1 MINILIVDDQKSV
14 RARLEY
20 FVQSVADFNV
30 IGVAENGSDAIS
42 KVKSLQPDVVL
53 LDMEMPKISGLMVI
67 KLVSKDFPQ
76 VKILVLSSH
85 SRQDY
90 VTQSMLEGAAG
101 YLLKGS
107 SDLELEQAVRFVYKG
122 YTHIGRG
129 IVAEIL
135 PIVHKASLLDNLP
148 IQQNLVLPASTSTSF
163 STVPFPQDPF
173 LQTPFLPQ
181 EVSNPSKPTSQ
192 KRQILAWLVVMIGL
206 TTGIYAFRQWL
217 RQPLP
222 ALSHAQQSQ
231 TIADTTFRG
240 KLVPAK
246 TFKIAAINPGI
257 VDNVHVQV
265 GEKVEVG
272 QPLLTLKNLAAEA
285 EKKQIIQEQQLTRQ
299 QQQAVSQQQ
308 QIARQRLSDLERQ
321 IDRLK
326 YNLAPLRTRI
336 AEANLEVSLA
346 KSQAEKLPLRQRQD
360 SVPRTQAVYQRA
372 QAHYNRLSSLHQQ
385 GAISL
390 DKLEQA
396 ESELNIAQVDYDM
409 AVAASTANAKLAQSQ
424 KELSQLQSRLALQEQ
439 EEAIAA
445 LEKQKQA
452 VSLEYKQA
460 TSKLALLRQQELQLN
475 KYQVPDIHKVVKAT
489 EAGIVSELPVSVGEQ
504 IYSGNAVV
512 ELAKLDRLKI
522 SVRVNARLINV
533 LSLGQSAFIEIGS
546 GVTAQ
551 KFEGK
556 IATVNPLP
564 TQKLDYLVEVE
575 FTNSTDDLL
584 IGQLARVQFMTQT
597 IAGGK

>member
-20 FVQSVADFNV
+20 LIQSVADFNV
-30 IGVAENGSDAIS
+30 IGLAENGSDAIS

-53 LDMEMPKISGLMVI
+53 LDMEMPEISGLMVI
-67 KLVSKDFPQ
+67 KMVSKDFPQ
-76 VKILVLSSH
+76 VKILVLSSY
-85 SRQDY
+85 SRQEY
-90 VTQSMLEGAAG
+90 VTQSMSEGAAG

-107 SDLELEQAVRFVYKG
+107 SDREIEQAVRFVYKG
-122 YTHIGRG
+122 YTHIDTELLAEMLS
-129 IVAEIL
+129 IVSR
-135 PIVHKASLLDNLP
+135 ASLLNNLP
-148 IQQNLVLPASTSTSF
+148 VRQNLALPSSTSASTL
-163 STVPFPQDPF
+163 TVPCSQAPS
-173 LQTPFLPQ
+173 LPEATSYPYQ
-181 EVSNPSKPTSQ
+181 QTSQ
-192 KRQILAWLVVMIGL
+192 KRQIFAWLIVIIGL
-206 TTGIYAFRQWL
+206 TTGVYTFRQWL

-222 ALSHAQQSQ
+222 ALSQAQQSE

-257 VDNVHVQV
+257 VDNIHVRA
-265 GEKVEVG
+265 GEKVEAG

-299 QQQAVSQQQ
+299 QQQAVLQQQ
-308 QIARQRLSDLERQ
+308 QIARQSLSDLERQ

-326 YNLAPLRTRI
+326 YNLTPLKARI
-336 AEANLEVSLA
+336 AEANLQVSLA

-360 SVPRTQAVYQRA
+360 SIPRTKAIYQRA
-372 QAHYNRLSSLHQQ
+372 EAHYNRLSNLYRQ

-396 ESELNIAQVDYDM
+396 QSELDIAQVDYDM
-409 AVAASTANAKLAQSQ
+409 AISASAANAKLAQNQ

-439 EEAIAA
+439 EEAIAS

-475 KYQVPDIHKVVKAT
+475 KYQIPDIHKVIKAT
-489 EAGIVSELPVSVGEQ
+489 EAGIVSELPVTVGEQ

-522 SVRVNARLINV
+522 TVPVNARLINV
-533 LSLGQSAFIEIGS
+533 LSLGQSASIQLGS

-575 FTNSTDDLL
+575 FTNSTNDLL
-584 IGQLARVQFMTQT
+584 IGQLAQVQFMPQT

>member
-14 RARLEY
+14 RAGLEY
-20 FVQSVADFNV
+20 LIQSVADFNV
-30 IGVAENGSDAIS
+30 IGVAENGSEAIG
-42 KVKSLQPDVVL
+42 KVKLLQPDVVL
-53 LDMEMPKISGLMVI
+53 LDMEMPEINGLTVTKI
-67 KLVSKDFPQ
+67 VSQDFPK
-76 VKILVLSSH
+76 VKILILSSH
-85 SRQDY
+85 SRQNY
-90 VTQSMLEGAAG
+90 VIQSMSEGASG
-101 YLLKGS
+101 YLLKAS
-107 SDLELEQAVRFVYKG
+107 FDREIEQAIRLVYKG
-122 YTHIGRG
+122 YTHIGKG
-129 IVAEIL
+129 LFAQML
-135 PIVHKASLLDNLP
+135 PIVKNASSLEDLPVERELTLPSPSSASSLTIPSVQEAHK
-148 IQQNLVLPASTSTSF
+148 
-163 STVPFPQDPF
+163 
-173 LQTPFLPQ
+173 
-181 EVSNPSKPTSQ
+181 KPTSQ
-192 KRQILAWLVVMIGL
+192 KRQILAWLIVTIGL

-222 ALSHAQQSQ
+222 ALSYARQSE
-231 TIADTTFRG
+231 TIADTQFRG

-257 VDNVHVQV
+257 IDDVHVQV
-265 GEKVEVG
+265 GEKVEAG

-299 QQQAVSQQQ
+299 QQQAVLQQQ
-308 QIARQRLSDLERQ
+308 QIAQQRLSDLERQ

-326 YNLAPLRTRI
+326 YGLAPLRARI

-360 SVPRTQAVYQRA
+360 SVPRTQALYQRA
-372 QAHYNRLSSLHQQ
+372 KAHYNRLSNLYQQ

-396 ESELNIAQVDYDM
+396 ESELNIARVDYDM
-409 AVAASTANAKLAQSQ
+409 AIAASAANAKLAQSQ

-439 EEAIAA
+439 EEAIAS

-452 VSLEYKQA
+452 VSLEDRQA
-460 TSKLALLRQQELQLN
+460 TSKLALLRQQEVQLN
-475 KYQVPDIHKVVKAT
+475 KYQVPEIHRVIKAT
-489 EAGIVSELPVSVGEQ
+489 EAGVVAELPVAVGEQ

-512 ELAKLDRLKI
+512 ELAKLDRLRI
-522 SVRVNARLINV
+522 TVPVNARLINA
-533 LSLGQSAFIEIGS
+533 LSPEQTALIQLGS

-564 TQKLDYLVEVE
+564 TEKLNYLVEVE
-575 FTNSTDDLL
+575 FINSTDDLL
-584 IGQLARVQFMTQT
+584 IGQLAQVQFMPQT

>member
-1 MINILIVDDQKSV
+1 MINILIVDDRKSV
-14 RARLEY
+14 RVKLEY
-20 FVQSVADFNV
+20 FIQSVADFNV
-30 IGVAENGSDAIS
+30 IGSAENGSDAIA
-42 KVKSLQPDVVL
+42 KIKLLQPDIVL
-53 LDMEMPKISGLMVI
+53 LDMEMPEINGLMVI
-67 KLVSKDFPQ
+67 KMVSEDFPQ

-107 SDLELEQAVRFVYKG
+107 SDREIEQALRFVHKG
-122 YTHIGRG
+122 YTHICTGLL
-129 IVAEIL
+129 AEML
-135 PIVHKASLLDNLP
+135 PTVRKASLLDNLLV
-148 IQQNLVLPASTSTSF
+148 QQNLALPSSTSTPTSTP
-163 STVPFPQDPF
+163 SLTVPVSPDPF
-173 LQTPFLPQ
+173 LPEETPSPNKQ
-181 EVSNPSKPTSQ
+181 TSQ
-192 KRQILAWLVVMIGL
+192 KRQIFAWLIVIIGL

-222 ALSHAQQSQ
+222 ALSHAQQSE

-299 QQQAVSQQQ
+299 QQQAVLQQQ
-308 QIARQRLSDLERQ
+308 QIARQRLADLNRQ

-326 YNLAPLRTRI
+326 YNLVPLRTRI

-360 SVPRTQAVYQRA
+360 SIPRTQAVYQRA
-372 QAHYNRLSSLHQQ
+372 KAHYNRLSNLHQQ

-409 AVAASTANAKLAQSQ
+409 AIAASAANAKLAQSQ

-439 EEAIAA
+439 EEAIAE
-445 LEKQKQA
+445 LEKQKQT
-452 VSLEYKQA
+452 VNLEYKQA
-460 TSKLALLRQQELQLN
+460 TSKLALLRQQEVQLN

-489 EAGIVSELPVSVGEQ
+489 EAGIVAELPVTAGEQ

-522 SVRVNARLINV
+522 TVPVNARLINA
-533 LSLGQSAFIEIGS
+533 LSLEQSASIQLGS

-564 TQKLDYLVEVE
+564 TEKLDYLVEVE
-575 FTNSTDDLL
+575 FTNTTDDLL
-584 IGQLARVQFMTQT
+584 IGQLAQVQFMPQT

>member
-14 RARLEY
+14 RAGLEY
-20 FVQSVADFNV
+20 LIQSVADFNV
-30 IGVAENGSDAIS
+30 IGVAENGSEAIG
-42 KVKSLQPDVVL
+42 KVKLLQPDVVL
-53 LDMEMPKISGLMVI
+53 LDMEMPEINGLTVTKI
-67 KLVSKDFPQ
+67 VSQDFPK
-76 VKILVLSSH
+76 VKILILSSH
-85 SRQDY
+85 SRQNY
-90 VTQSMLEGAAG
+90 VIQSMSEGASG
-101 YLLKGS
+101 YLLKAS
-107 SDLELEQAVRFVYKG
+107 FDREIEQAIRLVYKG
-122 YTHIGRG
+122 YTHIGKG
-129 IVAEIL
+129 LFAQML
-135 PIVHKASLLDNLP
+135 PIVKNASSLEDLPVERELTLPSPSSASSLTIPSVQEAHK
-148 IQQNLVLPASTSTSF
+148 
-163 STVPFPQDPF
+163 
-173 LQTPFLPQ
+173 
-181 EVSNPSKPTSQ
+181 KPTSQ
-192 KRQILAWLVVMIGL
+192 KRQILAWLIVTIGL

-222 ALSHAQQSQ
+222 ALSYARQSE
-231 TIADTTFRG
+231 TIADTQFRG

-257 VDNVHVQV
+257 IDDVHVQV
-265 GEKVEVG
+265 GEKVEAG

-299 QQQAVSQQQ
+299 QQQAVLQQQ
-308 QIARQRLSDLERQ
+308 QIAQQRLSDLERQ

-326 YNLAPLRTRI
+326 YGLAPLRARI

-360 SVPRTQAVYQRA
+360 SVPRTQALYQRA
-372 QAHYNRLSSLHQQ
+372 KAHYNRLSNLYQQ

-396 ESELNIAQVDYDM
+396 ESELNIARVDYDM
-409 AVAASTANAKLAQSQ
+409 AIAASAANAKLAQSQ

-439 EEAIAA
+439 EEAIAS

-452 VSLEYKQA
+452 VSLEDRQA
-460 TSKLALLRQQELQLN
+460 TSKLALLRQQEVQLN
-475 KYQVPDIHKVVKAT
+475 KYQVPEIHRVIKAT
-489 EAGIVSELPVSVGEQ
+489 EAGVVAELPVAVGEQ

-512 ELAKLDRLKI
+512 ELAKLDRLRI
-522 SVRVNARLINV
+522 TVPVNARLINA
-533 LSLGQSAFIEIGS
+533 LSPEQTALIQLGS